1 MYHYIPWMAALIS
14 TLGRFGVKPDSDEE
28 EEAEQAEQA
37 ETKAE
42 LADVGA
48 ELDSNFNSSD
58 SD

>member
-28 EEAEQAEQA
+28 EQAEQA

-42 LADVGA
+42 LGDVGA
-48 ELDSNFNSSD
+48 ELDSDLDSSD
-58 SD
+58 WD